1 MELPGAARHFV
12 VCGDTPLAYRLVD
25 ELVTQ
30 YDAHVTAI
38 FPPNRTTWADR
49 ISQTTGVSVIESP
62 RLDHDTFMRAGL
74 ASADALALVDQ
85 EDAGN
90 VEAALLAREISPD
103 ARIVIRMFNL
113 RLGERMSELLSDC
126 VVLSA
131 AAIAAPAFVAAAMD
145 EAATVPIKVAD
156 RTVIG
161 VRLANARSEDIIC
174 GLSVMGP
181 PGTEPELLPRAGD
194 PDTDLVLAQAK
205 PAPPPRPQKKQ
216 NRLRWL
222 STVFGTRL
230 KVVVAAFVAL
240 YLAGTVTLA
249 LTRGVSWS
257 QAAYTALITEL
268 TGNADS
274 TAAGAERLA
283 LIVLTLVSVV
293 LIPALTATIV
303 DSVVKARLRVEAGA
317 LVEPVSDH
325 TVVVG
330 LGDVGTRVI
339 RSLHEQGV
347 DVVAVERDPRARG
360 VLLARELGIPVIIG
374 DASRGETLMSAS
386 VENCRALVVAST
398 DDVVNLEVAL
408 LGRAAKPDLR
418 VVLRLFDGDFADRVK
433 RAFNINT
440 SRSVSYLAA
449 PAFAAAMLSRQIIA
463 TIPVRRRVLLIAE
476 APVGPD
482 SALEHQPVSTVTHDH
497 ATRLLA
503 IRTEDGTGQ
512 VLWRPSDGRPLR
524 RTDRL
529 IVVATRAGLS
539 ELLADAAPPIE
550 VDRSVP
556 YRLLEPWANP
566 HVAESLDVTH
576 AAQPINATDS
586 AEATVARSHVASA
599 EGPQGHPP
607 FGPAD
612 EGSTRPA

>member
-1 MELPGAARHFV
+1 VQADAPSPEVTVELPGPVRHFV

-38 FPPNRTTWADR
+38 FPPNRTTWAER
-49 ISQTTGVSVIESP
+49 ISQTTNVTVVESP
-62 RLDHDTFMRAGL
+62 RLDQDAFTRAEL
-74 ASADALALVDQ
+74 IHAEAIALVDQ

-90 VEAALLAREISPD
+90 VEAALLAREINPD

-126 VVLSA
+126 AVLSA

-156 RTVIG
+156 RTLIG
-161 VRLANARSEDIIC
+161 VRLDRTRPEDIVC
-174 GLSVMGP
+174 GLAVMGP
-181 PGTEPELLPRAGD
+181 KGAEAELLPTHDEQRA
-194 PDTDLVLAQAK
+194 DLVLAQAK
-205 PAPPPRPQKKQ
+205 PAPPPRPRKKQ
-216 NRLRWL
+216 NRLRLL
-222 STVFGTRL
+222 STVLDTRL
-230 KVVVAAFVAL
+230 RLVFLGFVVL
-240 YLAGTVTLA
+240 YVIGTAILVWS
-249 LTRGVSWS
+249 RGGSLG
-257 QAAYTALITEL
+257 QAAYAALITEL
-268 TGNADS
+268 TGNAD
-274 TAAGAERLA
+274 TGATGVERFVLV
-283 LIVLTLVSVV
+283 VLTLVSIV

-317 LVEPVSDH
+317 LVEPVADH
-325 TVVVG
+325 MVVVG

-347 DVVAVERDPRARG
+347 EIVALERDPKARG
-360 VLLARELGIPVIIG
+360 VVVARELGIPVIIG
-374 DASRGETLMSAS
+374 DASRSEMLLSAS
-386 VENCRALVVAST
+386 VANCRALIVAST
-398 DDVVNLEVAL
+398 DDVTNLEIAL
-408 LGRAAKPDLR
+408 LGRQAKEDLR

-433 RAFNINT
+433 RAFGINT

-463 TIPVRRRVLLIAE
+463 TIPVRRRVLLLAE
-476 APVGPD
+476 VPVGAD
-482 SALEHQPVSTVTHDH
+482 SALEHQPVSTVTTDH
-497 ATRLLA
+497 LVRLLA
-503 IRTEDGTGQ
+503 IRTEDSGASGQ

-539 ELLADAAPPIE
+539 QLLHETTTPVE
-550 VDRSVP
+550 VDHSTP
-556 YRLLEPWANP
+556 YRLLEPWQMP
-566 HVAESLDVTH
+566 HAR
-576 AAQPINATDS
+576 ATS
-586 AEATVARSHVASA
+586 P

-612 EGSTRPA
+612 IDSTRPA